1 MTTSIQ
7 TLFKQQVTEEFK
19 REFSIV
25 WKVSYRKCTISHKN
39 NPDDCTA
46 CLCPGCVQQ
55 YVYTLTLLD
64 GGKVQMVDDIEG
76 SLNRVQAG
84 MAAGNGNA
92 TQLVGVTNM
101 TNKVMQKVS
110 RIENQLMIHLNNM
123 RLQSHNNTQQSNV
136 SPPIA
141 SVLPVAAVV
150 AVPETQTMVRDEISD
165 TQRAKL
171 KALKTL
177 CDDGVLSFEE
187 YQQIKKD
194 TFASSSNP
202 TAPPQAQVVNDPT
215 APPQAQVVNDD
226 DGNSSSNN
234 ENRSIADEITKLK
247 ELHSTGV
254 LSDEEFQQAKKST
267 LASFSK

>member
-1 MTTSIQ
+1 MYPQPKHFIMAATSIQ

-19 REFSIV
+19 REFNIV

-123 RLQSHNNTQQSNV
+123 RLQSHDNTQQSNV
-136 SPPIA
+136 SLPIA

-202 TAPPQAQVVNDPT
+202 TAPPQAQVVND
-215 APPQAQVVNDD
+215 D

-254 LSDEEFQQAKKST
+254 LSDEEFQQAKKSA